1 MLMPETRFEAEAAPN
16 AGAIDAIVR
25 AHGPMVRRAL
35 RQLGVP
41 AEQVEDATQDV
52 FVVLVR
58 RIDDFDR
65 SRSLT
70 NWLWGIAKGV
80 ASGYRRSGRRRGRLQ
95 HALTVETV
103 SPPRESSARAV
114 AAGQA
119 GAILER
125 FLGELDQGKCA
136 VFVMAEIEGATG
148 PEIARRLDLNLNTV
162 YARLRSARQCFR
174 AAVASHHEPNATPLF
189 AGLLPSLPKPSLAI
203 GSAALAAALVLPI
216 AAQDMSS
223 IDAPRFAGYR
233 SIPDASLGLAASIA
247 GMPDEAPAA
256 TSRPRR
262 AVPTRKVETASVD
275 EEIVIIEDDDD
286 DTALEDIVFFDTD
299 GAGLGQGMGRNPA
312 AKHAA
317 GDEGDDP
324 MFAVTLAAM
333 IAAPSPDIPEPT
345 EAEADAAALLDGA
358 TPQAR
363 EYIFGEDDVEGEVLG
378 PEGESLHHPSRIR
391 FGSLITIRAHFMPE
405 LIRIATDL

>member
-1 MLMPETRFEAEAAPN
+1 MPQTRFEDEADAPN
-16 AGAIDAIVR
+16 AAAIDAIVR
-25 AHGPMVRRAL
+25 AHGSMVRRAL

-41 AEQVEDATQDV
+41 PEQVEDAAQDV

-95 HALTVETV
+95 HALTVESV

-119 GAILER
+119 GKILER
-125 FLGELDQGKCA
+125 FLGSLDEGKCA

-162 YARLRSARQCFR
+162 YARLRSARRCFR
-174 AAVASHHEPNATPLF
+174 DAVEDHHEPNAAPLF
-189 AGLLPSLPKPSLAI
+189 AGLLPSLPKPSLAV
-203 GSAALAAALVLPI
+203 GSAALAVALVLPI
-216 AAQDMSS
+216 AAQDMST
-223 IDAPRFAGYR
+223 IDAQRFAGYR
-233 SIPDASLGLAASIA
+233 SIPDAATGLAASIA
-247 GMPDEAPAA
+247 VAPEDAHASSKSRSRRGPSRKAA
-256 TSRPRR
+256 APSI
-262 AVPTRKVETASVD
+262 ED
-275 EEIVIIEDDDD
+275 EEILIIEDDDD
-286 DTALEDIVFFDTD
+286 ELEDIVFFDTEAE
-299 GAGLGQGMGRNPA
+299 GSGQGMGRDPA
-312 AKHAA
+312 AMNAA

-324 MFAVTLAAM
+324 MLSLTLAAM
-333 IAAPSPDIPEPT
+333 IAAPTSEIPEVT
-345 EAEADAAALLDGA
+345 DADADAAALLDGA
-358 TPQAR
+358 SSTIR
-363 EYIFGEDDVEGEVLG
+363 EYDFAEGDDVEGEVLG

-391 FGSLITIRAHFMPE
+391 FGSMINIRAHFMPE
-405 LIRIATDL
+405 LIRMATDV